1 MPYNHLMTKTKI
13 SSAYFIAR
21 KSKIFNMLT
30 KFNLILVA
38 CPGFQSR
45 PLLAPT
51 PGIFSPEPAPAP
63 ADNYFDFFTTVTK
76 FLKKLFIQYC

>member
-1 MPYNHLMTKTKI
+1 
-13 SSAYFIAR
+13 
-21 KSKIFNMLT
+21 MLT

-76 FLKKLFIQYC
+76 FLKKLFIQDGTFTHIASNFYRIFFL